1 MFKKC
6 LVVGCGRIAWLD
18 SICSKCQTEANQIMT
33 RIGRSRNSGNR
44 KIIGPL
50 DFSKGAN
57 K

>member
-6 LVVGCGRIAWLD
+6 LVVGCGRIAWTGPF
-18 SICSKCQTEANQIMT
+18 CSKCQTEANQIMT

-44 KIIGPL
+44 KIIGPM
-50 DFSKGAN
+50 DFSKGAS